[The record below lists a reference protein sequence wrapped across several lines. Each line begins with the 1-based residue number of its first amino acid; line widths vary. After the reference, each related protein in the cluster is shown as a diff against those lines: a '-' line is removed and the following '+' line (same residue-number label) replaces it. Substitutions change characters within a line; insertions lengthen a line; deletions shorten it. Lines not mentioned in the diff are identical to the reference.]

1 MLRRTSMLLGMAIL
15 LSLLFPLK
23 AMLKGSGVDPLALP
37 LLGLDLAAAGALLA
51 IPPAVALD
59 HFGRFEARLLRW
71 NAWLA
76 LLAVFSLVF
85 LALHVH
91 WSLDFLTAYAR
102 DAIALPFS
110 HLAVIDAV
118 DLACQ
123 VGVLVCVVGALVNL
137 QAITVEVEFPP
148 RRPPRKRRS

>member
-1 MLRRTSMLLGMAIL
+1 MLRRTSMLIGMAIL

-23 AMLKGSGVDPLALP
+23 ALLKGSGVDPRALP
-37 LLGLDLAAAGALLA
+37 LRGFDLAVLGTLAALL
-51 IPPAVALD
+51 PALALD
-59 HFGRFEARLLRW
+59 RYGQFQARLLRW

-76 LLAVFSLVF
+76 LLAVFSLAF

-91 WSLDFLTAYAR
+91 WSLDLVTAYAR
-102 DAIALPFS
+102 DALALPVS

-137 QAITVEVEFPP
+137 QAITVEVDFPP
-148 RRPPRKRRS
+148 RRAPRKKK